1 MDIISVLES
10 VLFVASKPLS
20 IKKIAKSLDVSIG
33 EVENALDSLLNK
45 YTDISGIHLVILED
59 NVQLVSNPNNTEFVE
74 KFVKTEFKEDLTK
87 AQLETLT
94 VVAYR
99 GPITR
104 PEIENIRG
112 VNCSVILRNLL
123 IRGLVNEYEDSEH
136 LLPVYE
142 LSIDALRF
150 LGVSDIAQLPEYES
164 LHNNELLAKKDDEEI
179 SSVVE

>member
-1 MDIISVLES
+1 MDIISILES
-10 VLFVASKPLS
+10 VLFVASKPLAVN
-20 IKKIAKSLDVSIG
+20 KISKSLG
-33 EVENALDSLLNK
+33 VEKEKIEESLNSLENK
-45 YTDISGIHLVILED
+45 YTAVSGIHLLRVGD
-59 NVQLVSNPNNTEFVE
+59 DVQLVSNPDNTEFVE

-99 GPITR
+99 GPISR

-112 VNCSVILRNLL
+112 VNCAVILRNLL
-123 IRGLVNEYEDSEH
+123 IRGLVNEFEDKDH

-150 LGVSDIAQLPEYES
+150 LGLNRLEDLPDYDS
-164 LHNNELLAKKDDEEI
+164 LHSNELLNTEG
-179 SSVVE
+179 VENKE